1 MKEHF
6 SSYGDL
12 STVELEDLD
21 VSESEASKSCSACI
35 TFTTRRSAERAF
47 VNGKCWQDHN
57 LKFMWLTSSNSRI
70 DSGGRENSP
79 STYKGHSEPDVQ
91 PAEKIAEG
99 HSEPDVQPAETLAE
113 GHSEPDVQP
122 AETLAEGHSE
132 TDVQPAEKLAC
143 IVSEEV
149 SASENEESENLE
161 RKNGIEHMELGEDSQ
176 PDASPKSGEKESP
189 KGDVC

>member
-113 GHSEPDVQP
+113 GHSE
-122 AETLAEGHSE
+122 

>member
-91 PAEKIAEG
+91 PAE
-99 HSEPDVQPAETLAE
+99 
-113 GHSEPDVQP
+113 
-122 AETLAEGHSE
+122 TLAEGHSE